1 MSDPTPRADSP
12 SEQSETLASTLS
24 SEAASP
30 PAPEGVRIPGYE
42 VLATLGRGGM
52 GVVYQARQT
61 KLGRAVALKM
71 ILAGA
76 HAAEADLKRFRTEA
90 EAIARLQ
97 HPNII
102 QIYEVGEHGGLPFF
116 SLEFCPAGSL
126 EKKLNGTPLA
136 PAEAA
141 ALVEALA
148 RAMEAAH
155 KKGVVHRDLKPANI
169 LLQISDLKS
178 EIPKITDFGLAKRL
192 DEASQTAS
200 GALVGTPSY
209 MAPEQAGGRSG
220 AVGPLSDVYSLGAI
234 LYECVTG
241 RPPFKA
247 ATQVDTL
254 MQVVHDDP
262 APPASL
268 NPRVPRDLETVCL
281 KCLQKEPAR
290 RYASAGELANDLR
303 RFLDGEPV
311 RARPVGPG
319 GRLVKWARRRP
330 AVAALSALL
339 LAVVVGAFATVLAAL
354 HQANEQRKRADEQR
368 RQAEERQEQLRVA
381 NEDLTRE
388 QLGRQVA
395 QESAWKLAKQAVA
408 AQNEA
413 ERNGYFNGIGLAA
426 ELARDGDL
434 GRAREVLA
442 GCPAPY
448 RSWEWDYLNRLCRGG
463 RLALPDQAGAVAALA
478 FSPDGK
484 YVAVGSGGYLAQA
497 AGKEGSV
504 TLFQADDG
512 RQVFRVA
519 QPGGTASRSVA
530 FSPDGT
536 HLALLEGQAA
546 VRVYRVP
553 GGEPAHA
560 FTPQGG
566 ALIGLGYTRAGRLFA
581 ASYTHQSGPEGNKS
595 TLVVW
600 DVGDEKEMARF
611 HGFTPFKG
619 EAIEVVSV
627 AFSPDGRRV
636 AALGANE
643 GIRMASASSPAP
655 VEQAVPIDPRPAPAA
670 PPEKSGKPPPAPANS
685 EPTAESGAGQVKVW
699 DLEEKRLERTFT
711 AMSSLFASLAFSGD
725 GRRLAWGEGLAVAEL
740 DLTAPAAPRKFL
752 GHRLDVHAVAYGP
765 DGRFLV
771 STSDDKTIRFWEV
784 ASGRELFALRGH
796 SDAVIRLACSPDGK
810 RLASGTGNLFSRTA
824 EVKLWDAAD
833 PVADTR
839 RAAPGAMTFYVL
851 SPDGRRAALST
862 VPLDFGA
869 TQPATQL
876 LDTAAKGAPV
886 PLQSPNLH
894 MPPLPGAFSADG
906 SLYAVYVRGNPD
918 WSAVIFDTRTGKV
931 RTNIPLPKQD
941 GPGNE
946 LPSLAFDPD
955 ARRLALVWVAG
966 ARPGG
971 KPAEPKV
978 CAHVLDVESGKV
990 LREFNQPIFGGTPV
1004 GWERDAGYLVLATA
1018 YHGRLAA
1025 AVVRLSLADPNVSR
1039 SEVVIWDPETGEYVR
1054 THALDTVVAGLAF
1067 DRAGGQLVATG
1078 GDAREGRA
1086 VVWDVASGKEVLA
1099 LRGHSRRIIAAT
1111 FGADGKR
1118 LVTAGGDGLVKFW
1131 DFPSGRE
1138 VLTLGGHARPVTAVA
1153 FTPDGRRLVSATGL
1167 EMLEMVYMA
1176 GGVRGSLKV
1185 PAEIK
1190 VWDAG
1195 TSP

>member
-12 SEQSETLASTLS
+12 GGHSETLAASLS
-24 SEAASP
+24 PEAASP
-30 PAPEGVRIPGYE
+30 AAPEGVRIPGFE

-61 KLGRAVALKM
+61 KLGRTVALKM

-76 HAAEADLKRFRTEA
+76 HAAETELARFRTEA

-102 QIYEVGEHGGLPFF
+102 QIYEVGEHGGLPYF

-126 EKKLNGTPLA
+126 EKKLAGTPLA
-136 PAEAA
+136 AAEAA

-155 KKGVVHRDLKPANI
+155 KKGVVHRDLKPANV
-169 LLQISDLKS
+169 LLAEDGT
-178 EIPKITDFGLAKRL
+178 PKITDFGLARKI

-209 MAPEQAGGRSG
+209 MAPEQAGGKTGR
-220 AVGPLSDVYSLGAI
+220 VGPLCDVYSLGAI
-234 LYECVTG
+234 LYECLTG

-247 ATQVDTL
+247 ATQLDTL
-254 MQVVHDDP
+254 RQVVSDDP
-262 APPASL
+262 VAPARL
-268 NPRVPRDLETVCL
+268 NPRVPRDLDTVCL
-281 KCLQKEPAR
+281 KCLQKDPAR
-290 RYASAGELANDLR
+290 RYPSARELADDLR
-303 RFLDGEPV
+303 RYLNGEPV
-311 RARPVGPG
+311 RARPVGPA
-319 GRLVKWARRRP
+319 GRLVKWVRRRP
-330 AVAALSALL
+330 AVAALSGLL
-339 LAVVVGAFATVLAAL
+339 LVVVAGAFAAVLAAL
-354 HQANEQRKRADEQR
+354 HQANEQRQRADEQR

-381 NEDLTRE
+381 NGDLTRE
-388 QLGRQVA
+388 QIVR
-395 QESAWKLAKQAVA
+395 VA
-408 AQNEA
+408 AEGDAREQA
-413 ERNGYFNGIGLAA
+413 KAALAARDDAQRNGYFNGIGLAA

-434 GRAREVLA
+434 ARAREVLA
-442 GCPAPY
+442 GCPAAY
-448 RSWEWDYLNRLCRGG
+448 RSWEWDYLDRLCRGE
-463 RLALPDQAGAVAALA
+463 RRALPDQAGAVAALA

-504 TLFQADDG
+504 TLYQADDG

-519 QPGGTASRSVA
+519 QPGGTASRAVA
-530 FSPDGT
+530 FSPDGR
-536 HLALLEGQAA
+536 HLALLDGQAA

-553 GGEPAHA
+553 GGEPERG
-560 FTPQGG
+560 FKPPEGN
-566 ALIGLGYTRAGRLFA
+566 LIGLGYTRAGRLLA
-581 ASYTHQSGPEGNKS
+581 ASYTHQAGPAGNKS
-595 TLVVW
+595 TFTVW
-600 DVGDEKEMARF
+600 DVGAEKDMARF
-611 HGFTPFKG
+611 PGFTPFEG
-619 EAIEVVSV
+619 DSVEVASV
-627 AFSPDGRRV
+627 AFSPDGRRA
-636 AALGANE
+636 AALAANLGIRVAKASRPEPAPE
-643 GIRMASASSPAP
+643 GIPA
-655 VEQAVPIDPRPAPAA
+655 QPRPAPPP
-670 PPEKSGKPPPAPANS
+670 PPEKPGEGPPPAPDS
-685 EPTAESGAGQVKVW
+685 PDLPAESGAGQVKVW
-699 DLEEKRLERTFT
+699 DLEGKRLERTLT
-711 AMSSLFASLAFSGD
+711 ATTSLFASLAFSGD
-725 GRRLAWGEGLAVAEL
+725 GCRLAWGEGLAVAEL
-740 DLTAPAAPRKFL
+740 DLASAAPSRKFV
-752 GHRLDVHAVAYGP
+752 GHRLDVHAAAYGP
-765 DGRFLV
+765 DGRLY
-771 STSDDKTIRFWEV
+771 STGDDKTIRCWEV

-810 RLASGTGNLFSRTA
+810 RLVSGTGNLFSRTA

-839 RAAPGAMTFYVL
+839 RAAPGAMTFYAL
-851 SPDGRRAALST
+851 SPDGQRAALST
-862 VPLDFGA
+862 VLLDFGA
-869 TQPATQL
+869 TQPPPTRV
-876 LDTAAKGAPV
+876 LDIAGQGAPV
-886 PLQSPNLH
+886 PLRSPNLQ
-894 MPPLPGAFSADG
+894 PPLSPGAFSRDG

-918 WSAVIFDTRTGKV
+918 WSVVIFDTRTGQV

-946 LPSLAFDPD
+946 LPGLAFDPD
-955 ARRLALVWVAG
+955 ARRLALVWVTG
-966 ARPGG
+966 ALPGG

-978 CAHVLDVESGKV
+978 CVRVLDAESGKV
-990 LREFNQPIFGGTPV
+990 VREMQRPVFAGTPV

-1018 YHGRLAA
+1018 FHGRLAA

-1039 SEVVIWDPETGEYVR
+1039 SEVVIWDPEKGEYVS

-1067 DRAGGQLVATG
+1067 DPAGARLVAAG

-1086 VVWDVASGKEVLA
+1086 VVWDVASGQEVLT

-1111 FGADGKR
+1111 FGAGGKR
-1118 LVTAGGDGLVKFW
+1118 LVTAGGDGLVKLW

-1138 VLTLGGHARPVTAVA
+1138 VLTLGGHARPVTAVT

-1185 PAEIK
+1185 PAELK